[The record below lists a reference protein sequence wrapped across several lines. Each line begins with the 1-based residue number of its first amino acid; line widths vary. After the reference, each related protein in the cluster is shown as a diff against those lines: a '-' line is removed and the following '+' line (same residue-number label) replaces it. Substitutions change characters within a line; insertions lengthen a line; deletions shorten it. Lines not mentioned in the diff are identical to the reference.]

1 MPLSVRLLSLL
12 SLSVGDSACT
22 SLSLALFHSRPLHR
36 PSVSLTAPFSTR
48 IVSLSPFLE
57 RVLLSSSI
65 SYSIVLSLPL
75 SLSPPLRLPSASSLL
90 LFRRLLALFFL
101 VSCARTR
108 ESTRVRNVFLSLSP
122 ALSVRQGTVK
132 RQLTIGAIHGLLA
145 RINCRRKLLR
155 LCRVRVESSR
165 ESERTRARH
174 RAGEMLFFFF
184 YCGEGHYYSLSFT
197 SLPWRALRY

>member
-12 SLSVGDSACT
+12 SLSVGTPRALP
-22 SLSLALFHSRPLHR
+22 SLSLFFTPALSTAPRSPLPHPFPLGSSLFH
-36 PSVSLTAPFSTR
+36 
-48 IVSLSPFLE
+48 
-57 RVLLSSSI
+57 
-65 SYSIVLSLPL
+65 LSLRE
-75 SLSPPLRLPSASSLL
+75 SSSLL
-90 LFRRLLALFFL
+90 LYRTPSYSPSPFLFRSSSSSFCFFSFSFAGYSLFFFFSH
-101 VSCARTR
+101 VRAR

-184 YCGEGHYYSLSFT
+184 TTARGITIHSASPHFHGEH
-197 SLPWRALRY
+197 

>member
-1 MPLSVRLLSLL
+1 MPLSVRLSSFSLRRN
-12 SLSVGDSACT
+12 SACT
-22 SLSLALFHSRPLHR
+22 SLSLALFHSRPRSPLPH
-36 PSVSLTAPFSTR
+36 PFPLGSSLFHLSLRAL
-48 IVSLSPFLE
+48 LSP
-57 RVLLSSSI
+57 SI

-75 SLSPPLRLPSASSLL
+75 SLSLLSSSTFCFFSFSFAGYS
-90 LFRRLLALFFL
+90 LFFFL

-108 ESTRVRNVFLSLSP
+108 EYARVRNVFLSLSP

-174 RAGEMLFFFF
+174 RAGEMLFFFTTARGITIHSASPHF
-184 YCGEGHYYSLSFT
+184 HGEH
-197 SLPWRALRY
+197 